1 METTGKFFRKVR
13 MLFGRERFGNELT
26 EEMEFHREQRMRE
39 LMADGVNE
47 REAREQAARQFG
59 NATLAAEESHDEVAF
74 RFETVAQDFRF
85 ALRQMRKN
93 RGFAAATVLILA
105 LGIGAATTIFSL
117 VDAVLLRPLPF
128 PNPSQLVDVGE
139 TVAMIPDA
147 PFSYQ
152 DFLDYQKSSTSFS
165 GFDAFTGTG
174 YQLPTAEGAENADGV
189 RVSGGF
195 FNTLGVTALMG
206 RTLQPE
212 DDTTK
217 APVVVMSY
225 AAWQKYLGGRAD
237 AVGQTIDLS
246 GEPFTVVGVMRPD
259 FVFPPMGD
267 AEIWGLIVNRYGHC
281 EQDRSC
287 HSLGGIAR
295 LKTGVT
301 VPTASREMS
310 AIAARL
316 DQQYPGS
323 NRGQGGRAALLS
335 ERLVSDAR
343 PILLTLMG
351 GAALLLLIA
360 FVNVASLLMARA
372 ESRRREF
379 AVRGALGAS
388 TTRLVRQFVT
398 EGLTLVVIG
407 AGLGTLAALWTARL
421 LAHLL
426 PPDILQHL
434 PALREIGPSA
444 HVIAFACG
452 VSVIGAILFGLVPM
466 LRMPG
471 GEARTEMSEGGRGS
485 SGTAW
490 RKFGSNLVVV
500 ELVIA
505 CVLLVGAGLLAKS
518 LYRVLRVP
526 MGFNAENIAK
536 VAVSAPH
543 ASYEKPEQQVALAT
557 AIVREVASVPGVQAA
572 AITTVAPA
580 RFNGN
585 TNWIRIVGKP
595 FGGEHNEVNERD
607 VTADYFAVLQPKM
620 KRGRFFTLADEA
632 AKHHV
637 VVINQAFA
645 DKYFAGEDPLG
656 QKFGDMGLSP
666 DSIVEVIGVVE
677 DIREGPIDSEIWP
690 AEYVPFSQSP
700 DTGFD
705 LLVRTSQD
713 SGAAIPMIAAAVR
726 RVDRG
731 IALSFEETIEQQ
743 IHRSFSA
750 YFHRSAAALV
760 GAFSALA
767 LLLSAA
773 GLYGVISFSV
783 GQRTR
788 EIGVR
793 MALGAVPSNVY
804 HMILRDAGWLI
815 GIGIAIGLGCAVLA
829 AKLAGK
835 MLFGVAS
842 WDAATLVAVALV
854 LGGCSFAAAYAP
866 ARRAARL
873 DPVDVLRA
881 E

>member
-1 METTGKFFRKVR
+1 MQMVASFLRKVR
-13 MLFGRERFGNELT
+13 MLFGRERFGNELA
-26 EEMEFHREQRMRE
+26 EEMAFHREQRTRE
-39 LMADGVNE
+39 LIAEGVSE
-47 REAREQAARQFG
+47 REARAQAERQFG

-74 RFETVAQDFRF
+74 QFESVAQDFRF

-93 RGFAAATVLILA
+93 RGFAAASVLILA
-105 LGIGAATTIFSL
+105 LGIGAATTIFAL

-128 PNPSQLVDVGE
+128 PNPSKLVDVGE
-139 TVAMIPDA
+139 TVSMIPDA
-147 PFSYQ
+147 PLSYQ
-152 DFLDYQKSSTSFS
+152 DFLDYKKTNTSFS
-165 GFDAFTGTG
+165 GFDAYTGAG
-174 YQLPTAEGAENADGV
+174 YQLPTAEGAESADGV

-195 FNTLGVTALMG
+195 FDTLGATALMG
-206 RTLQPE
+206 RTLQPQ
-212 DDTTK
+212 DDATK
-217 APVVVMSY
+217 APIVVLSY
-225 AAWQKYLGGRAD
+225 GAWQKYLGGRAD
-237 AVGQTIDLS
+237 VVGQTLTLS
-246 GEPFTVVGVMRPD
+246 GSPFTVVGVLRKD
-259 FVFPPMGD
+259 FVFAPMGD
-267 AEIWGLIVNRYGHC
+267 AEIWGLIEPLRQC
-281 EQDRSC
+281 ETNRSC
-287 HSLGGIAR
+287 HNLSGVAR
-295 LKTGVT
+295 LKRGVT
-301 VPTASREMS
+301 VQAAAHEMG

-316 DQQYPGS
+316 EKQYPGS
-323 NRGQGGRAALLS
+323 NRGQGGRAGLLS
-335 ERLVSDAR
+335 NRLVADAR
-343 PILLTLMG
+343 PILLTLMS

-372 ESRRREF
+372 ESRRREI

-388 TTRLVRQFVT
+388 YTRLVRQFVT

-407 AGLGTLAALWTARL
+407 AGVGTVGAVWTAQL
-421 LAHLL
+421 LAKLL

-434 PALREIGPSA
+434 PALRDIGASA
-444 HVIAFACG
+444 TVIGFACA
-452 VSVIGAILFGLVPM
+452 VSVLAAILLGLVPV
-466 LRMPG
+466 LRMPAS
-471 GEARTEMSEGGRGS
+471 EARAEMNEGGRGS

-526 MGFNAENIAK
+526 LGFNAENIARL
-536 VAVSAPH
+536 AVSAPH
-543 ASYEKPEQQVALAT
+543 TNYEKPAQQVALARN
-557 AIVREVASVPGVQAA
+557 ILREVASVPGVLAA
-572 AITTVAPA
+572 AVTTAAPV

-595 FGGEHNEVNERD
+595 FAGEHNEVNERD
-607 VTADYFAVLQPKM
+607 VTPDYFAVLEPRM
-620 KRGRFFTLADEA
+620 MRGRFFTLADELA
-632 AKHHV
+632 GHKVA
-637 VVINQAFA
+637 VINQVFA
-645 DKYFAGEDPLG
+645 DKYFPGENPVG
-656 QKFGDMGLSP
+656 QKMGDMGLSP
-666 DSIVEVIGVVE
+666 DSIVEIIGVV
-677 DIREGPIDSEIWP
+677 DNIREGPIDSEIWP
-690 AEYVPFSQSP
+690 AEYVPFAQNP

-726 RVDRG
+726 HVDRG
-731 IALSFEETIEQQ
+731 LALSFEETIEQQ

-750 YFHRSAAALV
+750 YFHRSAAVLV

-793 MALGAVPSNVY
+793 MALGAAPSNVY
-804 HMILRDAGWLI
+804 RMILGDAGWLV
-815 GIGIAIGLGCAVLA
+815 GVGIALGLACAVVA

-842 WDAATLVAVALV
+842 WDAVTLAGVALV
-854 LGGCSFAAAYAP
+854 LAVCSFAAAYAP
-866 ARRAARL
+866 ARRAASL